1 MERFA
6 QLQGR
11 GGEGSCGLIRK
22 KMSDADALNNLQ
34 HDGRTDEEWAE
45 LRWQIDPA
53 RHEYGVTSE
62 SQFSSS
68 HQLNMGSLFNIL
80 FFGRFDGTQSRNCD
94 SYRLSLSNQ
103 TSSSSRPSNLK

>member
-80 FFGRFDGTQSRNCD
+80 FFGRFDGTQVEIVIHTDFPCRI
-94 SYRLSLSNQ
+94 RL
-103 TSSSSRPSNLK
+103 RHPVGHPI